1 MNMPPI
7 DSKVRRKELDSHS
20 WDQGSSPILGAV
32 ATRGGV
38 LVDQVGLSGATFM
51 GEEAVEGLRRGHAKE
66 GRWGSMRGW
75 GT

>member
-1 MNMPPI
+1 MNMPTI

-20 WDQGSSPILGAV
+20 WDQGSTLILGAV
-32 ATRGGV
+32 ATGGGV
-38 LVDQVGLSGATFM
+38 LADQVGLSGATFM

-66 GRWGSMRGW
+66 GRRGSVRGW